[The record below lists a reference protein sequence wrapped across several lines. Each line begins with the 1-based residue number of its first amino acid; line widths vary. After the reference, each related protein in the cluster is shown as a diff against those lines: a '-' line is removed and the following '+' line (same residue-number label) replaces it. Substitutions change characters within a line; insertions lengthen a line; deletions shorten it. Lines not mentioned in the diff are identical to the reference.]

1 MRKRNNKFWMV
12 LVVLMT
18 ITLISQTYNIINL
31 DNKLREYQKENQ
43 QYEQQIKDYEEIMKK
58 DMDNAYL
65 CKLASYY
72 GGDAAQRAYNMQ
84 IVLNIADENVP
95 IQEVVLKQLYE
106 VEGLNAYE
114 FEEINYIQI
123 ENFDALALIYQYNVD
138 TTRNSTKFIK
148 WQ

>member
-1 MRKRNNKFWMV
+1 MKKRSNKFWMV
-12 LVVLMT
+12 LVVLM
-18 ITLISQTYNIINL
+18 IIALISQTYNIINL
-31 DNKLREYQKENQ
+31 DNKLEEYQKENQ
-43 QYEQQIKDYEEIMKK
+43 QYEQQIKDYEKAMKK
-58 DMDNAYL
+58 DMDDAYL

-84 IVLNIADENVP
+84 VVLNIADENVP

-114 FEEINYIQI
+114 FEGINYIQT

-148 WQ
+148 WN